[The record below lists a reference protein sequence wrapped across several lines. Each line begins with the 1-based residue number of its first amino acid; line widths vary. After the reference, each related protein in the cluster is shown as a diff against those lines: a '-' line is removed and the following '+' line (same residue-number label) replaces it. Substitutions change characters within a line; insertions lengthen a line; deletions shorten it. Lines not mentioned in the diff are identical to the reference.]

1 MKTLSTLCL
10 AISILVLTACSHLR
24 VEKTDPQDSLLAQ
37 DSQSSKSTSA
47 KIPAQ
52 LAQWQLSGKLG
63 VRSNKTATSANL
75 QWQQNQQDYAI
86 KLSGPL
92 GAGMVTAEGNQQIIE
107 VKQGSKTYRGNP
119 QMIGDQLLGIPV
131 PVHAISWWARGLPSP
146 DLNPPIDLSTD
157 AQGKIK
163 RFTQSGWQLSY
174 SRYEIAQGYLL
185 PTKLSGQL
193 GDLSFKL
200 IVSDW
205 ITADD

>member
-10 AISILVLTACSHLR
+10 AISILLVTACSHLR
-24 VEKTDPQDSLLAQ
+24 VEETAVKDNIVKDNAELNSNAIKP
-37 DSQSSKSTSA
+37 A
-47 KIPAQ
+47 KQ
-52 LAQWQLSGKLG
+52 LKKWQLRGKLG
-63 VRSNKTATSANL
+63 VRSSKTATSANI

-157 AQGKIK
+157 VQGNIN

-200 IVSDW
+200 IVSNW